1 MAAFEVIAL
10 DTATPQ
16 LRAPGASDTYTFPR
30 AATFSAAITYGGV
43 TLANAVTGTG
53 NLVLATNPEF
63 TTPNLGTP
71 AAATLTNATGLPLT
85 TGVTGLLPV
94 ANGGTGTATPSLVAG
109 TNITI
114 TGTWPNQTIDAAGGG
129 GSMVY
134 PSAGVAVST
143 GSAWST
149 SYTTSGS
156 GTELALTA
164 GPTFTG
170 TTTLATVA
178 PESNNASSVGYT
190 GMPQNAQSAAY
201 TLVAGD
207 AGKTIVHPASDNNAR
222 TFTIPANASVAF
234 PVGTTITFINMIN
247 TVTVAITSDTLYQ
260 AGDGSTGSRTLAAY
274 GIATAVKVSSTT
286 WIISGNGLS

>member
-53 NLVLATNPEF
+53 NLVLATSPTF

-71 AAATLTNATGLPLT
+71 SAATLTNATGLPLT

-201 TLVAGD
+201 TLVAVD

-247 TVTVAITSDTLYQ
+247 TVTIAITSDTLYQ

-274 GIATAVKVSSTT
+274 GIATAVKVSSTS

>member
-1 MAAFEVIAL
+1 M
-10 DTATPQ
+10 
-16 LRAPGASDTYTFPR
+16 
-30 AATFSAAITYGGV
+30 
-43 TLANAVTGTG
+43 
-53 NLVLATNPEF
+53 
-63 TTPNLGTP
+63 
-71 AAATLTNATGLPLT
+71 PLT

-247 TVTVAITSDTLYQ
+247 TVTIAITSDTLYQ

-274 GIATAVKVSSTT
+274 GIATAVKVSSTS

>member
-53 NLVLATNPEF
+53 NLVL
-63 TTPNLGTP
+63 
-71 AAATLTNATGLPLT
+71 
-85 TGVTGLLPV
+85 
-94 ANGGTGTATPSLVAG
+94 
-109 TNITI
+109 
-114 TGTWPNQTIDAAGGG
+114 
-129 GSMVY
+129 
-134 PSAGVAVST
+134 SAS
-143 GSAWST
+143 
-149 SYTTSGS
+149 
-156 GTELALTA
+156 
-164 GPTFTG
+164 PTFTG

-190 GMPQNAQSAAY
+190 GMPQNAQSADY
-201 TLVAGD
+201 TTVAAD

-247 TVTVAITSDTLYQ
+247 TVTIAITSDTLYQ

-274 GIATAVKVSSTT
+274 GIATAVKVSSTS